1 MLGAFFNGE
10 IKGGAHMEILILIA
24 KIILLI
30 AQGLG
35 AIQAVNI
42 VASSSGVS
50 FDTLWSNLPS
60 KYK

>member
-1 MLGAFFNGE
+1 
-10 IKGGAHMEILILIA
+10 MEILVLIA

-35 AIQAVNI
+35 TIETVNM
-42 VASSSGVS
+42 VSSASGVS
-50 FDTLWSNLPS
+50 FDTLWSNLPI